1 MATEDN
7 FDGLTEFLP
16 SADLIE
22 QWQTEPESR
31 PDGLTVDAVLQWL
44 ADLYADQTDLAAALN
59 TARDCNASLRKK
71 VDELGEDIR
80 RKESTIKEWQI
91 WADQRLK
98 LEAARKPKKEAECS
112 LTALI

>member
-7 FDGLTEFLP
+7 FDDLTEFLP

-31 PDGLTVDAVLQWL
+31 PAGLTVDVVLQWL
-44 ADLYADQTDLAAALN
+44 ADLYADQTDLTATLN
-59 TARDCNASLRKK
+59 IARDYNASLRKT
-71 VDELGEDIR
+71 VIQLGEDIH

-98 LEAARKPKKEAECS
+98 LEAARENKKETIECS
-112 LTALI
+112 LI

>member
-7 FDGLTEFLP
+7 FEDLTEFMP
-16 SADLIE
+16 SASLIE

-31 PDGLTVDAVLQWL
+31 PAGLTVDVALQWL
-44 ADLYADQTDLAAALN
+44 ADLYANQTDLAATLN
-59 TARDCNASLRKK
+59 TARDYNASLRKT
-71 VDELGEDIR
+71 VIQLGEDIH

-98 LEAARKPKKEAECS
+98 LEARKPQKETECS
-112 LTALI
+112 LI